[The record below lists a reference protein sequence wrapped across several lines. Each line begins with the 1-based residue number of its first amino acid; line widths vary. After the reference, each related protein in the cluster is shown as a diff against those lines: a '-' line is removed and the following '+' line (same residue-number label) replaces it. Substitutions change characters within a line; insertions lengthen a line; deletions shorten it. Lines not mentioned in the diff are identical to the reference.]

1 MSGKK
6 QSLGRGLAELSPLLA
21 KRMSTP
27 AAAPAPAEAPAEA
40 PAAPPLAGDR
50 LANLPLD
57 LLQRGKYQPRVDMR
71 AETLTELADSIKSQ
85 GLVQPILVRPIG
97 ARQPGESQRYEIIAG
112 ERRWRAAQMAGLAQ
126 IPAVIRDVPDE
137 AAVSMALIENIQR
150 EDLNPLE
157 EAGALQRLTLE
168 FAMTHQAAAEAVGRS
183 RAAVSNLL
191 RLMELADE
199 VKELL
204 EQRRIEMGHAR
215 ALLGLTSRRQQIEV
229 AALVAKKSLS
239 VRDTEAL
246 VRRIMNPPAA
256 AGSGAQSPASD
267 PDISRLERELADKL
281 GAKVMFQ
288 HSASGK
294 GKLVVSY
301 NSLDELEG
309 ILGHI
314 Q

>member
-1 MSGKK
+1 
-6 QSLGRGLAELSPLLA
+6 
-21 KRMSTP
+21 
-27 AAAPAPAEAPAEA
+27 
-40 PAAPPLAGDR
+40 
-50 LANLPLD
+50 
-57 LLQRGKYQPRVDMR
+57 
-71 AETLTELADSIKSQ
+71 
-85 GLVQPILVRPIG
+85 
-97 ARQPGESQRYEIIAG
+97 
-112 ERRWRAAQMAGLAQ
+112 MAGLAE

-157 EAGALQRLTLE
+157 EAGALLRLTQE
-168 FAMTHQAAAEAVGRS
+168 FGLTHQAAAEAVGRS

-229 AALVAKKSLS
+229 AGLVAKKALS

-246 VRRIMNPPAA
+246 VRRIMSPPSSAPDGVKA
-256 AGSGAQSPASD
+256 VD
-267 PDISRLERELADKL
+267 PDIQRLERDLADKL

-294 GKLVVSY
+294 GKLVVTY